1 MSEAEEVASID
12 GRRARRDRNRET
24 VVDAILA
31 IYHEGN
37 ITPSLDEI
45 AERSGVSHRSV
56 FRYFEDLDELY
67 QVAIDRHFA
76 AIEPFVEIDE
86 STAEDLDG
94 RVRQYVD
101 HRVQLYER
109 IAPVA
114 RATRMRAPTS
124 DLLRDNLARN
134 RSRMRKQARAH
145 FRPDLE
151 RLPTPDRDALTNAL
165 TTLLTFEAIETMR
178 FDQGLSVTATRRALS
193 VAVLRLLGPATP

>member
-1 MSEAEEVASID
+1 MNTAEELSSID
-12 GRRARRDRNRET
+12 GRRARRDRNRES

-37 ITPSLDEI
+37 VNPSLDEI

-76 AIEPFVEIDE
+76 AIEPFVELDE
-86 STAEDLDG
+86 PIADDLDG
-94 RVRQYVD
+94 RITQYVA
-101 HRVQLYER
+101 HRLQLYER

-114 RATRMRAPTS
+114 RATRMRAPLS
-124 DLLRDNLARN
+124 ELLTDNMNRN
-134 RSRMRKQARAH
+134 KSRMRKQTRAH
-145 FRPDLE
+145 FRADLDA
-151 RLPTPDRDALTNAL
+151 LPADDRNALTNAL

-178 FDQGLSVTATRRALS
+178 FDQGLSKRATQSALVAGVRRILAP
-193 VAVLRLLGPATP
+193 VAS